1 MMKVPP
7 AETRILRSYDIPK
20 NQGVKT
26 YASVNRLQR
35 LCSRC
40 CCHLVMISARM
51 SQEDGDSLCICR
63 LAVPVV
69 CICSSDRS
77 DRLHL
82 QIGRSGRLHLVMIFE
97 RRSQEDVGLSIA
109 VLFALHLI
117 MKMAKNE
124 ILIYDDFI
132 DLKCNQCSKKCIF
145 ELCFEL
151 IFVT

>member
-1 MMKVPP
+1 MIFQKIKESKHRRMFTAYRDCALDV
-7 AETRILRSYDIPK
+7 LVSF
-20 NQGVKT
+20 
-26 YASVNRLQR
+26 
-35 LCSRC
+35 
-40 CCHLVMISARM
+40 HLVMISARM

-82 QIGRSGRLHLVMIFE
+82 QIGRSGRLHLRIGRSGRLHLVMIFE